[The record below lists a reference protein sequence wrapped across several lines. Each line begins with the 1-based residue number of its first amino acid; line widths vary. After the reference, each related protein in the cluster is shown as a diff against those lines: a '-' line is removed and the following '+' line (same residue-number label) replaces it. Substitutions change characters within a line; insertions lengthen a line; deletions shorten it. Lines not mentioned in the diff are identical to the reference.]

1 MYIVAQREA
10 LTRER
15 IVAVALAIADS
26 EGLAALTMRRLALE
40 LGAAPMAAYGYF
52 AGKKEL
58 LAAVVDAVMGEVELP
73 EADGRWRKP
82 LRRLALSLREAVAA
96 HPAVMPAV
104 HAHGAHGPNA
114 LAVLDRAH
122 AVLHRAG
129 FSAGQAAA
137 AVDTLYAY
145 ALGAASLEL
154 AEAALD
160 PGARHARFAALPAA
174 GYPDLAAS
182 LPHVLAAGREAR
194 FRAGVDRILD
204 GIAAA
209 GRV

>member
-1 MYIVAQREA
+1 VTA
-10 LTRER
+10 
-15 IVAVALAIADS
+15 ALAVVDS
-26 EGLAALTMRRLALE
+26 EGLDALTMRRLAAE
-40 LGAAPMAAYGYF
+40 LGAAPMAAYAYF
-52 AGKKEL
+52 GGKRAL

-82 LRRLALSLREAVAA
+82 LRRIALSLRGALLS

-114 LAVLDRAH
+114 LAVLDRMH
-122 AVLHRAG
+122 AVLHEAG
-129 FSAGQAAA
+129 FEADQAAG

-145 ALGAASLEL
+145 AMGAASLEL

-160 PGARHARFAALPAA
+160 PAARHARFAALPTA

-182 LPHVLAAGREAR
+182 LTHSLAAGRDAR
-194 FRAGVDRILD
+194 FRHGVDRILD

-209 GRV
+209 R